1 MAPAPAAERAAAGFA
16 AAFGGEPDG
25 VWTSPGRVNLIGEHV
40 DYAGGLVLPYALP
53 QRAAV
58 AARRRGDGRL
68 RMAALDLPGGPLVEV
83 ALAEVRRGRP
93 GGWSAYV
100 AGVGSVLAAAGWW
113 PPDAGLELALA
124 SDVPSGSGLSSSA
137 AIECAALRALAG
149 LGGFTDRVEGD
160 PIAFARLAQRAENEV
175 VGVPCGLMDQ
185 AASLGCIPGHALL
198 LDCRDGSTRQVP
210 FDPAAAG
217 LAVVLIDSGVRH
229 RVGGGPYAERRA
241 SVERA
246 ATCLAQRRAGASYG
260 QTGQAE
266 WALREATRAEVEA
279 APLDEVDR
287 RRALHVVDEIAR
299 VRLAVAA
306 LDAGRVADL
315 GPLLTASH
323 ASLRDLMEVSCP
335 ELDATV
341 AAAMAGGALGA
352 RLVGAGFG
360 GYVLALVRKP
370 AG

>member
-1 MAPAPAAERAAAGFA
+1 MATAPAAERAAAGFA
-16 AAFGGEPDG
+16 AVFGGEPDG
-25 VWTSPGRVNLIGEHV
+25 VWTAPGRVNLIGEHV

-53 QRAAV
+53 QRAAA
-58 AARRRGDGRL
+58 AARRRADGLL
-68 RMAALDLPGGPLVEV
+68 RMAALDLPGRPVVEV
-83 ALAEVRRGRP
+83 ALADVRRGRP

-100 AGVGSVLAAAGWW
+100 AGVAAVLAAEGWW
-113 PPDAGLELALA
+113 PADGGLEVALA
-124 SDVPSGSGLSSSA
+124 SDVPQGSGLSSSA
-137 AIECAALRALAG
+137 AIECATLRAVAA
-149 LGGFTDRVEGD
+149 LGDFAERVEGD
-160 PIAFARLAQRAENEV
+160 PVAFARLAQRAENEI

-229 RVGGGPYAERRA
+229 QVGGGPYAERRS

-246 ATCLAQRRAGASYG
+246 AAALGGS
-260 QTGQAE
+260 
-266 WALREATRAEVEA
+266 LREAARDEVLA

-299 VRLAVAA
+299 VRLAVTA
-306 LDAGRVADL
+306 LGAGRIADL
-315 GPLLTASH
+315 GPLLSASH

-335 ELDATV
+335 ELEAAV
-341 AAAMAGGALGA
+341 AAAMADGALGA

-360 GYVLALVRKP
+360 GSVLALVREP

>member
-1 MAPAPAAERAAAGFA
+1 MAPAPAAERAAAGFP
-16 AAFGGEPDG
+16 AAFGGEPEA
-25 VWTSPGRVNLIGEHV
+25 VATSPGRVNLIGEHV

-58 AARRRGDGRL
+58 AARRRDDGL
-68 RMAALDLPGGPLVEV
+68 VRMAALDLPGRPVVEV
-83 ALAEVRRGRP
+83 ALADVRLGRP

-100 AGVGSVLAAAGWW
+100 AGVAAVLAAEGWW
-113 PPDAGLELALA
+113 PPDAGVELALA

-137 AIECAALRALAG
+137 AIECAALRALAALAG
-149 LGGFTDRVEGD
+149 IADRVEGD
-160 PIAFARLAQRAENEV
+160 PVAFARLAQRAENEI

-185 AASLGCIPGHALL
+185 AASLGCVPGHALL

-217 LAVVLIDSGVRH
+217 LEVVLLDSGVRH
-229 RVGGGPYAERRA
+229 QVGGGPYAERRA

-246 ATCLAQRRAGASYG
+246 AAAVGGS
-260 QTGQAE
+260 
-266 WALREATRAEVEA
+266 LREATRADVLA

-287 RRALHVVDEIAR
+287 LRALHVVDEIAR
-299 VRLAVAA
+299 VLLAVAA
-306 LDAGRVADL
+306 LEAGRIADL
-315 GPLLTASH
+315 GPLLSASH

-341 AAAMAGGALGA
+341 AAALADGALGA

-360 GYVLALVRKP
+360 GFVLALIP
-370 AG
+370 A

>member
-1 MAPAPAAERAAAGFA
+1 MATQPAAERAASGFA
-16 AAFGGEPDG
+16 AVFGGEPDG

-40 DYAGGLVLPYALP
+40 DYAGGFVLPYALP

-58 AARRRGDGRL
+58 AVRRRGDGLL
-68 RMAALDLPGGPLVEV
+68 RMAALDLPGRPLVEV
-83 ALAEVRRGRP
+83 ALVDVEHGRP
-93 GGWSAYV
+93 GGWAAYV
-100 AGVGSVLAAAGWW
+100 AGVAAVLAAEGWW
-113 PPDAGLELALA
+113 PADGGFELALA
-124 SDVPSGSGLSSSA
+124 SDVPQGSGLSSSA
-137 AIECAALRALAG
+137 AIECATLRALAA
-149 LGGFTDRVEGD
+149 LGGFADRVEGD
-160 PIAFARLAQRAENEV
+160 PIAFARLAQRAENEI

-210 FDPAAAG
+210 FDPSSAG

-229 RVGGGPYAERRA
+229 RVGDGAYSERRA
-241 SVERA
+241 SAERA
-246 ATCLAQRRAGASYG
+246 AAALGGS
-260 QTGQAE
+260 
-266 WALREATRAEVEA
+266 LREVTRDDVLA

-287 RRALHVVDEIAR
+287 RRALHVVDEVER

-306 LDAGRVADL
+306 LDAGKIADL
-315 GPLLTASH
+315 GPLLSASNG
-323 ASLRDLMEVSCP
+323 SLRDLMEVSCP

-341 AAAMAGGALGA
+341 AAEMADGALGA

-360 GYVLALVRKP
+360 GFVLALVRQP